1 MNREIVLL
9 IVEFIIRLFVILAIP
24 MLYKF
29 IKKYKLDKAV
39 KDAVWAAEQ
48 LLRKNDPTGEKRR
61 EFVEKYV
68 LERFKIS
75 EEELR
80 VLIESFVKE
89 LNLLQ
94 EYKSQG

>member
-1 MNREIVLL
+1 MSREVILL
-9 IVEFIIRLFVILAIP
+9 IAEFLIRLFVIVAIP
-24 MLYKF
+24 ALYKLVR
-29 IKKYKLDKAV
+29 KYKLDKAI

-48 LLRKNDPTGEKRR
+48 LLKKNDPTGEKRR
-61 EFVEKYV
+61 AFVENYI

-89 LNLLQ
+89 LNLIQ
-94 EYKSQG
+94 EKKKD

>member
-1 MNREIVLL
+1 MNREIILL
-9 IVEFIIRLFVILAIP
+9 IVELIIRLFVVAAIP
-24 MLYKF
+24 MLYKL
-29 IKKYKLDKAV
+29 IKKYKLDKAI

-48 LLRKNDPTGEKRR
+48 LLKKNDPTGEKRR
-61 EFVEKYV
+61 EFVEKYI

-75 EEELR
+75 EEELK

-94 EYKSQG
+94 EHKGQV